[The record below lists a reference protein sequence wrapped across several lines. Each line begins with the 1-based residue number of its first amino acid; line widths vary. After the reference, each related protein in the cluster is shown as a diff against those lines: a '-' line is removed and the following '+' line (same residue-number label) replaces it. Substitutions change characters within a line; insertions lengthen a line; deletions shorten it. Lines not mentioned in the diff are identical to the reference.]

1 VNVDQFRSAHRLRP
15 FKPFVIH
22 TASGERYQVTHPET
36 AWQSPAGHTVIV
48 SIKGEEVAIIDIDQI
63 TEIVI
68 ATRKSNQKPK

>member
-1 VNVDQFRSAHRLRP
+1 MNVDQFRSAHRLRP

-22 TASGERYQVTHPET
+22 TACGERYSVTHPET

-48 SIKGEEVAIIDIDQI
+48 SIKGEEVAIIDFDQI

-68 ATRKSNQKPK
+68 STRKANQKAK